1 MSSILTSSRDLKM
14 TFEFWLST
22 LETVSNVSDVQPTKF
37 KDSDCNVE
45 ISTEVANVSN
55 SYADYENETVD
66 TASFNKKYQVKALC
80 SLGCTAKT
88 AETAET
94 SPNPEGSG
102 INSNVDTLEYS
113 NRYCWPQSSAM
124 NTGEIKVF
132 KLRLERLENLGLKTS
147 EAERLCDRI
156 LRRDR
161 EGGGEMRS
169 CFECSHLVVGNG
181 WFCKNWKIAG
191 VAIRAK
197 DAQLPTDLVVQ
208 LQRCPG
214 YSNNSMT

>member
-1 MSSILTSSRDLKM
+1 MPSILTNSRELQM
-14 TFEFWLST
+14 TFEAWLST
-22 LETVSNVSDVQPTKF
+22 LEDVSDVSDVQPSEF
-37 KDSDCNVE
+37 KGLDCNAE
-45 ISTEVANVSN
+45 ISTYVADVS
-55 SYADYENETVD
+55 SSSIDFANETVD
-66 TASFNKKYQVKALC
+66 TSTFNDTYQGKAVY
-80 SLGCTAKT
+80 SLGCTADT
-88 AETAET
+88 ADT
-94 SPNPEGSG
+94 SSNPEGSG
-102 INSNVDTLEYS
+102 IKSNVDALEYS
-113 NRYCWPQSSAM
+113 NSYCWPKSTAM
-124 NTGEIKVF
+124 NTEEIRIF
-132 KLRLERLENLGLKTS
+132 KLRLERLEKLGLKTS

-169 CFECSHLVVGNG
+169 CFECRHLVIASG

-214 YSNNSMT
+214 YSSN

>member
-1 MSSILTSSRDLKM
+1 M
-14 TFEFWLST
+14 TFEAWLST
-22 LETVSNVSDVQPTKF
+22 LEAVSDVPDVQPSGF
-37 KDSDCNVE
+37 KGSDCNAE
-45 ISTEVANVSN
+45 ISTDVADVS
-55 SYADYENETVD
+55 SSSIDYENATVD
-66 TASFNKKYQVKALC
+66 TSTFNETFHGKDPN
-80 SLGCTAKT
+80 SLGCTS
-88 AETAET
+88 ETAET

-102 INSNVDTLEYS
+102 IKSNVDALDYS
-113 NRYCWPQSSAM
+113 NSYCWPKSTAM
-124 NTGEIKVF
+124 NTEEIKLF
-132 KLRLERLENLGLKTS
+132 KLRLERLEQRGLQTS
-147 EAERLCDRI
+147 EAEKLCDRF

-169 CFECSHLVVGNG
+169 CFECRHLVIANG

-214 YSNNSMT
+214 YRSN

>member
-1 MSSILTSSRDLKM
+1 M

-22 LETVSNVSDVQPTKF
+22 LETVSNVSDVQPTNF

-55 SYADYENETVD
+55 SSADYENETVD
-66 TASFNKKYQVKALC
+66 TASFNKKYQVKALY
-80 SLGCTAKT
+80 SLCCTAK
-88 AETAET
+88 TAET
-94 SPNPEGSG
+94 SPNPEDSG
-102 INSNVDTLEYS
+102 IKLNVDTLEYS
-113 NRYCWPQSSAM
+113 NRYCWPKSSAM
-124 NTGEIKVF
+124 NTEEIKVF
-132 KLRLERLENLGLKTS
+132 KLRLEHLEKLGLKTS

-161 EGGGEMRS
+161 ESGGEMRS

-197 DAQLPTDLVVQ
+197 DAQLPTELVVQ

-214 YSNNSMT
+214 YNNNSMT

>member
-1 MSSILTSSRDLKM
+1 M
-14 TFEFWLST
+14 TFEAWLST
-22 LETVSNVSDVQPTKF
+22 LEAVSDVPDVQPSGF
-37 KDSDCNVE
+37 KGSDCNAE
-45 ISTEVANVSN
+45 ISTDVADVTN
-55 SYADYENETVD
+55 SSIEYENATVD
-66 TASFNKKYQVKALC
+66 TSIFNETFHGKVPY
-80 SLGCTAKT
+80 SLGCT

-94 SPNPEGSG
+94 SSNPEGSG
-102 INSNVDTLEYS
+102 IKSNVDASEYS
-113 NRYCWPQSSAM
+113 NSYRWPKSSAM
-124 NTGEIKVF
+124 NTEEIKLF
-132 KLRLERLENLGLKTS
+132 KLRLERLEKLGLKTS

-169 CFECSHLVVGNG
+169 CFECRHLVIANG
-181 WFCKNWKIAG
+181 CFCKNWKIAG

-214 YSNNSMT
+214 YRSN

>member
-1 MSSILTSSRDLKM
+1 M
-14 TFEFWLST
+14 TFEAWLST
-22 LETVSNVSDVQPTKF
+22 LEDVSDVSDVQPSEF
-37 KDSDCNVE
+37 KGLDCNAE
-45 ISTEVANVSN
+45 ISTYVADVSSSN
-55 SYADYENETVD
+55 IGFANETVD
-66 TASFNKKYQVKALC
+66 TSTFNETYQGKALY
-80 SLGCTAKT
+80 SLGCTADT
-88 AETAET
+88 ADTADT
-94 SPNPEGSG
+94 SSNPEGSG
-102 INSNVDTLEYS
+102 IKSNVDALEYS
-113 NRYCWPQSSAM
+113 NSYCWPKSTAM
-124 NTGEIKVF
+124 NTEEIRVF
-132 KLRLERLENLGLKTS
+132 KLRLERLEKLGLITS

-169 CFECSHLVVGNG
+169 CFECRYFIIANG

-214 YSNNSMT
+214 YSSN

>member
-1 MSSILTSSRDLKM
+1 M
-14 TFEFWLST
+14 TFEAWLST
-22 LETVSNVSDVQPTKF
+22 LEAVSDVPDVQPSGF
-37 KDSDCNVE
+37 KGSDCNAE
-45 ISTEVANVSN
+45 ISTDVADVSN
-55 SYADYENETVD
+55 SSIDYENATVD
-66 TASFNKKYQVKALC
+66 TSNFNETYHEKDPY
-80 SLGCTAKT
+80 SLGCT

-94 SPNPEGSG
+94 SSNFEGSR
-102 INSNVDTLEYS
+102 IKSNVDALEYS
-113 NRYCWPQSSAM
+113 NRYCWPKSSAM
-124 NTGEIKVF
+124 NTEEIKLF
-132 KLRLERLENLGLKTS
+132 KLRLERLEKRGLQTS
-147 EAERLCDRI
+147 EAEKLCDRF

-169 CFECSHLVVGNG
+169 CFECRHLVIANG

-191 VAIRAK
+191 VAIREK

>member
-1 MSSILTSSRDLKM
+1 M
-14 TFEFWLST
+14 TFEAWLST
-22 LETVSNVSDVQPTKF
+22 LEAVSDVPDVQPSGF
-37 KDSDCNVE
+37 KGSDCNAE
-45 ISTEVANVSN
+45 ISTDVADVTN
-55 SYADYENETVD
+55 SSIEYENATVD
-66 TASFNKKYQVKALC
+66 TSIFNETFHGKVPY
-80 SLGCTAKT
+80 SLGCT

-94 SPNPEGSG
+94 SSNPEGSG
-102 INSNVDTLEYS
+102 IKSNVDASEYS
-113 NRYCWPQSSAM
+113 NSYCWPKSSAM
-124 NTGEIKVF
+124 NTEEIKLF
-132 KLRLERLENLGLKTS
+132 KLRLERLEKLGLKTS

-169 CFECSHLVVGNG
+169 CFECRYLVIANG

-214 YSNNSMT
+214 YSSN

>member
-1 MSSILTSSRDLKM
+1 MKM

-22 LETVSNVSDVQPTKF
+22 LETVSNVSDVQPTNF
-37 KDSDCNVE
+37 KSSDCNVE

-55 SYADYENETVD
+55 SSADYENETVD
-66 TASFNKKYQVKALC
+66 TVLFNKKYQVKALY
-80 SLGCTAKT
+80 SLGCT

-94 SPNPEGSG
+94 SSNPDDSE
-102 INSNVDTLEYS
+102 IKSNVIALDYS
-113 NRYCWPQSSAM
+113 NRYCWPKSSAM
-124 NTGEIKVF
+124 NTDEIKVF
-132 KLRLERLENLGLKTS
+132 KLRLERLEKLGLKTS

-169 CFECSHLVVGNG
+169 CFECNHLVVGNG

-191 VAIRAK
+191 IAIRAR

>member
-1 MSSILTSSRDLKM
+1 M
-14 TFEFWLST
+14 TFEAWLST
-22 LETVSNVSDVQPTKF
+22 LEAVSDVPDVQPSGF
-37 KDSDCNVE
+37 KGSDCNAE
-45 ISTEVANVSN
+45 ISTDVADVSN
-55 SYADYENETVD
+55 SSIDYENATVD
-66 TASFNKKYQVKALC
+66 TSNFNETYHEKDPY
-80 SLGCTAKT
+80 SLGCT

-94 SPNPEGSG
+94 SSNSEGSR
-102 INSNVDTLEYS
+102 IKSNVDALEYS
-113 NRYCWPQSSAM
+113 NRYCWPKSSAM
-124 NTGEIKVF
+124 NTEEIKLF
-132 KLRLERLENLGLKTS
+132 KLRLERLEKRGLQTS
-147 EAERLCDRI
+147 EAEKLCDRF

-169 CFECSHLVVGNG
+169 CFECRHLVIDNG